1 MDKQKFSKK
10 HTTKIL
16 RWTARI
22 LSLLMILLTLIFAI
36 GEALTEPHPN
46 AEPTP
51 VFNYLWGFLMLGGL
65 ALAWKWELTGA
76 LISLIGF
83 IGVGIVNPGALMKPG
98 MYFFAIPAILFLY
111 CWRKNKPD
119 ISI

>member
-1 MDKQKFSKK
+1 MDNQKSSKNK
-10 HTTKIL
+10 TTKIP

-22 LSLLMILLTLIFAI
+22 LGLLMILLTLTFAI

-51 VFNYLWGFLMLGGL
+51 VLNYLWGFLMLGGL
-65 ALAWKWELTGA
+65 ALAWKWELIGA

-83 IGVGIVNPGALMKPG
+83 IGVGIVNPDALLKPG
-98 MYFFAIPAILFLY
+98 MYLFAVPAILFLY
-111 CWRKNKPD
+111 CWRKKEPD
-119 ISI
+119 ISM